1 MLTLF
6 FFIVSRKVVFLWAA
20 CRVGVAWRM
29 VMSAVVLRVVR
40 ILLIAN
46 ALYL

>member
-6 FFIVSRKVVFLWAA
+6 FIVSWKVVFLWAA

-29 VMSAVVLRVVR
+29 VTGAVVLRVAY
-40 ILLIAN
+40 ILLITN